1 MTGQLDGEG
10 IWMPWSNQGG
20 GGGGGPWGG
29 SPQGGGQNP
38 WGRGNGPSQA
48 DIEEMIRRGQDRFR
62 QALPKGFGGGRGILI
77 AIVVII
83 IGWLLTGIYRVQPD
97 ELGVVQR
104 FGAYVRTESP
114 GLRYHLP
121 APIETV
127 TKPSV
132 TTQNRIEIGFSSG
145 GDGRIPRDIP
155 DESQMLTND
164 ENIISINFVV
174 LWRISDPVA
183 YLFNI
188 KNPDGTVKAA
198 AESAMREVIGRT
210 EIQPALNEARGKIE
224 QDARRLLQA
233 TLDSYGTPGRAGA
246 GVVIDQVQLQKVAPP
261 QQVIAAFDDVQSAR
275 QNQDQLRNDAETY
288 RNRVVPQARGQ
299 AEQVAQQAE
308 AYREQVVAKARGD
321 AARFTEVLKSYRL
334 APEITAERF
343 YLETLESVLRDSN
356 KILIDDAVGG
366 QGSQG
371 VVPYLPLNELMGRP
385 APKGGQ

>member
-1 MTGQLDGEG
+1 
-10 IWMPWSNQGG
+10 MPWSNQGG
-20 GGGGGPWGG
+20 GGGGGGPWGG
-29 SPQGGGQNP
+29 PPQGGGQNP
-38 WGRGNGPSQA
+38 WGRGGGGPSQA
-48 DIEEMIRRGQDRFR
+48 DIEDMIRRGQDRFR
-62 QALPKGFGGGRGILI
+62 QVMPKGFGGGRGILI

-145 GDGRIPRDIP
+145 EGRAVPRDIP

-164 ENIISINFVV
+164 ENIIDIDFVV

-188 KNPDGTVKAA
+188 KNPDATVKVA

-224 QDARRLLQA
+224 QEARVLLQA
-233 TLDSYGTPGRAGA
+233 TLDSYGTTGQPGA

-288 RNRVVPQARGQ
+288 RNGVVPTARGH
-299 AEQVAQQAE
+299 AEQITQQAE
-308 AYREQVVAKARGD
+308 AYREQVVAKAQGD
-321 AARFTEVLKSYRL
+321 AARFTSVLQSYRL

-343 YLETLESVLRDSN
+343 YLETLESVLKGSN
-356 KILIDDAVGG
+356 KILIDDAIGG
-366 QGSQG
+366 QG
-371 VVPYLPLNELMGRP
+371 VLPYLPLNELMNRP
-385 APKGGQ
+385 APAAAAKGGQ

>member
-1 MTGQLDGEG
+1 
-10 IWMPWSNQGG
+10 MPWSNQGGGG

-38 WGRGNGPSQA
+38 WGRGGGPSQA

-62 QALPKGFGGGRGILI
+62 QVMPKGFGGGRGILI

-83 IGWLLTGIYRVQPD
+83 VGWLLTGIYRVQPD

-104 FGAYVRTESP
+104 FGAYVRTEQP

-132 TTQNRIEIGFSSG
+132 TTQNRIEIGFSSE
-145 GDGRIPRDIP
+145 GRAGNRDVP
-155 DESQMLTND
+155 DESQMLTKD
-164 ENIISINFVV
+164 ENIIDIDFIV

-188 KNPDGTVKAA
+188 KNADGTVKVA
-198 AESAMREVIGRT
+198 AESAMREVIGNT
-210 EIQPALNEARGKIE
+210 EIQPALNEARGQIE
-224 QDARRLLQA
+224 QSARQLLQA
-233 TLDSYGTPGRAGA
+233 TLDGYGTPGRPGA

-261 QQVIAAFDDVQSAR
+261 QQVIASFDDVQSAR

-288 RNRVVPQARGQ
+288 RNDVVPRARGQ

-308 AYREQVVAKARGD
+308 GYREQVVARARGD
-321 AARFTEVLKSYRL
+321 AARFTSVLQSYRL

-343 YLETLESVLRDSN
+343 YLETLETVLKGSN
-356 KILIDDAVGG
+356 KIMIDDAVGG
-366 QGSQG
+366 QG
-371 VVPYLPLNELMGRP
+371 VLPYLPLNELMGRP
-385 APKGGQ
+385 ATATTQPGGK

>member
-1 MTGQLDGEG
+1 
-10 IWMPWSNQGG
+10 
-20 GGGGGPWGG
+20 
-29 SPQGGGQNP
+29 
-38 WGRGNGPSQA
+38 
-48 DIEEMIRRGQDRFR
+48 MIRRGQDRFR
-62 QALPKGFGGGRGILI
+62 QVMPKGFGGGRGILI

-104 FGAYVRTESP
+104 FGAYVRTEQP

-145 GDGRIPRDIP
+145 EGRAVPRDIP

-164 ENIISINFVV
+164 ENIIDIDFVV

-188 KNPDGTVKAA
+188 KNPDATVKVA

-224 QDARRLLQA
+224 QEARVLLQA
-233 TLDSYGTPGRAGA
+233 TLDSYGTTGQPGA

-288 RNRVVPQARGQ
+288 RNGVVPTARGH
-299 AEQVAQQAE
+299 AEQISQQAE
-308 AYREQVVAKARGD
+308 AYREQVVAKAQGD
-321 AARFTEVLKSYRL
+321 AARFTSVLQSYRL

-343 YLETLESVLRDSN
+343 YLETLESVLKGSN
-356 KILIDDAVGG
+356 KILIDDAIGG
-366 QGSQG
+366 QG
-371 VVPYLPLNELMGRP
+371 VLPYLPLNELMNRP
-385 APKGGQ
+385 APAAAAKGGQ

>member
-1 MTGQLDGEG
+1 
-10 IWMPWSNQGG
+10 MPWSNQGGGG

-38 WGRGNGPSQA
+38 WGRGSGPSQA
-48 DIEEMIRRGQDRFR
+48 DIEDMIRRGQDRFR
-62 QALPKGFGGGRGILI
+62 QVMPKGFGGGRGILI
-77 AIVVII
+77 AIVVIV

-132 TTQNRIEIGFSSG
+132 TTQNRIEIGFTSG
-145 GDGRIPRDIP
+145 EGRAAARDVP
-155 DESQMLTND
+155 DESQMLTGD
-164 ENIISINFVV
+164 ENIIDIDFVV

-188 KNPDGTVKAA
+188 KNADATVKVA

-210 EIQPALNEARGKIE
+210 EIQPALNEARGRIE

-233 TLDSYGTPGRAGA
+233 TLDSYGPPGRPGA

-261 QQVIAAFDDVQSAR
+261 QQVIDAFDDVQRAR
-275 QNQDQLRNDAETY
+275 QDQDRLRNDAETY
-288 RNRVVPQARGQ
+288 RNDIVPRARGD
-299 AEQVAQQAE
+299 AERIAQEAE
-308 AYREQVVAKARGD
+308 AYREQVVAKAQGD
-321 AARFTEVLKSYRL
+321 AARFTSVLASYRA
-334 APEITAERF
+334 APAITAERF
-343 YLETLESVLRDSN
+343 YLETLESVLKGSN
-356 KILIDDAVGG
+356 KIMIDDAVGG
-366 QGSQG
+366 QG
-371 VVPYLPLNELMGRP
+371 VLPYLPLNELISKP
-385 APKGGQ
+385 AAAPAQRGGQ

>member
-1 MTGQLDGEG
+1 
-10 IWMPWSNQGG
+10 
-20 GGGGGPWGG
+20 
-29 SPQGGGQNP
+29 
-38 WGRGNGPSQA
+38 
-48 DIEEMIRRGQDRFR
+48 MIRRGQDRFR
-62 QALPKGFGGGRGILI
+62 QVMPKGFGGGRGILI

-104 FGAYVRTESP
+104 FGAYVRTEQP

-145 GDGRIPRDIP
+145 EGRAVPRDIP

-164 ENIISINFVV
+164 ENIIDIDFVV

-188 KNPDGTVKAA
+188 KNPDATVKVA

-224 QDARRLLQA
+224 QEARVLLQA
-233 TLDSYGTPGRAGA
+233 TLDSYGTTGQPGA

-288 RNRVVPQARGQ
+288 RNGVVPTARGH
-299 AEQVAQQAE
+299 AEQISQQAE
-308 AYREQVVAKARGD
+308 AYREQVVAKAQGD
-321 AARFTEVLKSYRL
+321 AARFTSVLQSYRL

-343 YLETLESVLRDSN
+343 YLETLESVLKGSN
-356 KILIDDAVGG
+356 KILIDDAIGG
-366 QGSQG
+366 QG
-371 VVPYLPLNELMGRP
+371 VLPYLPLNELMNRP
-385 APKGGQ
+385 APAAATKGGQ

>member
-1 MTGQLDGEG
+1 
-10 IWMPWSNQGG
+10 MPWSNQGG
-20 GGGGGPWGG
+20 GSGGGGGPWGG
-29 SPQGGGQNP
+29 GPQGGGQNP
-38 WGRGNGPSQA
+38 WGRGGPSQA
-48 DIEEMIRRGQDRFR
+48 DIEDMIRRGQDRFR
-62 QALPKGFGGGRGILI
+62 KVMPKGFGGGRGILI
-77 AIVVII
+77 AIVVIV

-121 APIETV
+121 APIEAV

-145 GDGRIPRDIP
+145 EGRTVPRDIP
-155 DESQMLTND
+155 DESQMLTKD
-164 ENIISINFVV
+164 ENIIDIDFIV

-188 KNPDGTVKAA
+188 KNADGTVKVA
-198 AESAMREVIGRT
+198 AESAMREVIGNT

-224 QDARRLLQA
+224 QEARQLLQA
-233 TLDSYGTPGRAGA
+233 TLDSYGSPGRPGA

-288 RNRVVPQARGQ
+288 RNGVVPNARGK
-299 AEQVAQQAE
+299 AEQIAQQAE
-308 AYREQVVAKARGD
+308 AYREQVVAKAQGD
-321 AARFTEVLKSYRL
+321 GARFTEVLQSYRL

-343 YLETLESVLRDSN
+343 YLETLETVLKDSN

-366 QGSQG
+366 QG
-371 VVPYLPLNELMGRP
+371 VVPYLPLTELMNRP
-385 APKGGQ
+385 APGTAPKER

>member
-1 MTGQLDGEG
+1 
-10 IWMPWSNQGG
+10 MPWSNQGG

-38 WGRGNGPSQA
+38 WGRGGGPSQA

-62 QALPKGFGGGRGILI
+62 QVMPKGFGGGRGILI

-104 FGAYVRTESP
+104 FGAYVRTEQP

-145 GDGRIPRDIP
+145 DGRANRDIP
-155 DESQMLTND
+155 DESLMLTND
-164 ENIISINFVV
+164 ENIIDIDFVV

-188 KNPDGTVKAA
+188 KDPNGTVKVA

-210 EIQPALNEARGKIE
+210 EIQPALNEARVRIE
-224 QDARRLLQA
+224 QETRQLLQQ
-233 TLDSYGTPGRAGA
+233 TLDSYGIPGRPGA
-246 GVVIDQVQLQKVAPP
+246 GVIVDQVQLQKVAPP
-261 QQVIAAFDDVQSAR
+261 QQVIDAFDDVQRAR
-275 QNQDQLRNDAETY
+275 QDQDRLRNEAEAYRNDVVPRARGDAE
-288 RNRVVPQARGQ
+288 RI
-299 AEQVAQQAE
+299 AQEAE
-308 AYREQVVAKARGD
+308 AYREKVVAQARGD
-321 AARFTEVLKSYRL
+321 AARFTSVLQSYRA
-334 APEITAERF
+334 APAITAERF
-343 YLETLESVLRDSN
+343 YLETLESVLKGSN

-366 QGSQG
+366 QG
-371 VVPYLPLNELMGRP
+371 VVPYLPLDKLQSKQPSEEN
-385 APKGGQ
+385 